1 MGYLSDMVA
10 KYNSIAEALRAAICK
25 EIDAIP
31 DNPDARQLGN
41 GCFVLR
47 SSAIF
52 NSPKLILSPQY
63 YDFGQQREKLIQ
75 VVTGNGSL
83 SSQVERLKAIA
94 ESGYI
99 TERSMGQSN
108 KFYFH
113 PKVVGALRRIL
124 EELDSISEPT
134 SEN

>member
-10 KYNSIAEALRAAICK
+10 QYNSIAEALRAAICK
-25 EIDAIP
+25 EIDGIP
-31 DNPDARQLGN
+31 DNPEAKQLGN
-41 GCFVLR
+41 SCFSLKA
-47 SSAIF
+47 SAVF
-52 NSPKLILSPQY
+52 ASPKLVLLPQY

-75 VVTGNGSL
+75 IVTGNGSL

-94 ESGYI
+94 ESGYT

-108 KFYFH
+108 RFYFH
-113 PKVVGALRRIL
+113 PKVVDALKRIL